1 MLGLRGYNG
10 WLPSNPH
17 RYNGWLPSSRAVHQA
32 FISDL
37 LARATA
43 RHNRNEAHEPCV
55 AAFDK
60 AMNANNG
67 LMKRLFE
74 KTFIEATSTVMIP
87 DYPHLLHALDVIV
100 VSPPAVVNLAGEPA
114 EPIGVPIYVAMD
126 PLINTSAGYLLF
138 TMDSFNNA
146 MKPLLD
152 SWGQYLKSPASNAT
166 LTDVPD
172 GWFGQEGISL
182 LQAADRGTFN
192 NTYITPDPS
201 AVNRGYGSWDAFFT
215 REVQDI
221 ARPVHPAPPG
231 TVIYNACESTVERY
245 VTDVQLHDKFWLK
258 GMPYSLYDMF
268 GGDASQE
275 HIARQFEGGTVYQA
289 FLSPEDYHRWHAP
302 VAGIIVDAYVLPG
315 TYYAALPD
323 DGDDGDM
330 RGALIRSQPWLTAA
344 AARAVVTIKS
354 EIFGLVCLIAVG
366 MVEVSTCELLVKS
379 GDPVEPGK
387 QLGMFHFGGSSHA
400 LIFQK
405 HVNIAWRNPVKPGVH
420 RKVNSILADVTISQR
435 LASIR
440 DHAV

>member
-1 MLGLRGYNG
+1 MTLGLSGYNG

-17 RYNGWLPSSRAVHQA
+17 RYNGWLPSSRAVHNA
-32 FISDL
+32 FINDL
-37 LARATA
+37 LAKATA
-43 RHNRNEAHEPCV
+43 RRNSNAQHEPCV
-55 AAFDK
+55 AAFDD

-67 LMKRLFE
+67 LMKQLFQ
-74 KTFIEATSTVMIP
+74 KAFIEATDEIMID
-87 DYPHLLHALDVIV
+87 DYSLLLHALDGIV
-100 VSPPAVVNLAGEPA
+100 VAPPAVVNLPGQPA

-138 TMDSFNNA
+138 TMDDFNKAMRVLLNA
-146 MKPLLD
+146 WGHYLMSDD
-152 SWGQYLKSPASNAT
+152 SNKT
-166 LTDVPD
+166 LTDAPD
-172 GWFGQEGISL
+172 GWFGQEGIGL

-192 NTYITPDPS
+192 NTYITPDAS
-201 AVNRGYGSWDAFFT
+201 AVNRGYKSWDAFFT
-215 REVQDI
+215 REVQST
-221 ARPVHPAPPG
+221 ARPVDPAPPG

-245 VTDVQLHDKFWLK
+245 ATKVQLHDKFWLK

-268 GGDASQE
+268 GGDASKE
-275 HIARQFEGGTVYQA
+275 HIARHFENGTVYQA

-302 VAGIIVDAYVLPG
+302 VTGTIVDAYILPG

-366 MVEVSTCELLVKS
+366 MVEVSTCELLVKA
-379 GDPVEPGK
+379 GDHVEPGK

-420 RKVNSILADVTISQR
+420 RKVNSILADVTIS
-435 LASIR
+435 
-440 DHAV
+440 AVGS